1 MFDLA
6 AAVAAAEGGV
16 AGVVVAAVKAVVAVA
31 GVIQDLAL
39 QLVDSSCGS
48 DSC

>member
-6 AAVAAAEGGV
+6 AAVAAEGAV
-16 AGVVVAAVKAVVAVA
+16 AGVVVVVVKAVVAVA
-31 GVIQDLAL
+31 EVIQDLAL

-48 DSC
+48 NSC

>member
-6 AAVAAAEGGV
+6 DVVAAEGAV
-16 AGVVVAAVKAVVAVA
+16 AGVVVVVVKAVVAVA
-31 GVIQDLAL
+31 EVIQDLAL

-48 DSC
+48 SSC